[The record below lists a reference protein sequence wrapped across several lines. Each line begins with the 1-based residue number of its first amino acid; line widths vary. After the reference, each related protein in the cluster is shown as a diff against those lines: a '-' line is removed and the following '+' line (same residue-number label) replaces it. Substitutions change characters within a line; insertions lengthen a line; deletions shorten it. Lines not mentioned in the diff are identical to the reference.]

1 MQNVSKLCCV
11 ACGGEKLCFGY
22 LGIGGVSNVFIPSGV
37 FSVSGSKTRSYVC
50 LNCGYVNQYI
60 PESKLERL
68 RGRFKEE
75 VEES

>member
-1 MQNVSKLCCV
+1 MQNISKLCCV
-11 ACGGEKLCFGY
+11 ACGGENLCFGY
-22 LGIGGVSNVFIPSGV
+22 LGIKGVSNVFIPSGV

-50 LNCGYVNQYI
+50 LNCGYVNQYM
-60 PESKLERL
+60 PENKLERL